1 MRLFIEIDPAH
12 ERKLQERALEAGS
25 ETRLRDI
32 AQQLIYDA
40 LDKAE
45 VAEEVAA

>member
-1 MRLFIEIDPAH
+1 MRLFIEIDLPH
-12 ERKLQERALEAGS
+12 EKKLQERALEAGPD
-25 ETRLRDI
+25 TRLRDI

-40 LDKAE
+40 LDKSE